1 MVLERMLNPFSLKKR
16 PWEMFVAGFTYSL
29 VGVGLAH
36 LVFSEV
42 SDLLMVFL
50 IVLATLPTLY
60 VTIRNE
66 QELELKYEKEPSL
79 LKEHTKVLVFLIFL
93 FLGITTALTLV
104 YIVAPEPFVASTF
117 GIQNDAINNVNQV
130 VHAQVTGSVAKGT
143 ILSRIL
149 FNNIKVLFFCLVFS
163 FIYGTGA
170 IFILTWNASVIAAAI
185 GSLFKSELSK
195 TAAVVGSSTLSGYVG
210 SAALS
215 FFRFMTHGIFEI
227 AAYFVAGLA
236 GGIISIAIIKH
247 RLKEN
252 KVIID
257 SLDLVLISIALL
269 FAAAIIEVYVTP
281 VLF

>member
-16 PWEMFVAGFTYSL
+16 PWEMFVAGFAYSF

-66 QELELKYEKEPSL
+66 QELELKYEKESSL
-79 LKEHTKVLVFLIFL
+79 LKEHTKVIVFLIFL
-93 FLGITTALTLV
+93 FLGITTALTLI
-104 YIVAPEPFVASTF
+104 YIVAPEPFVTSTF
-117 GIQNDAINNVNQV
+117 GLQNDAINNVNQV
-130 VHAQVTGSVAKGT
+130 VHGQVTGSVAKGT
-143 ILSRIL
+143 ILSRIFL
-149 FNNIKVLFFCLVFS
+149 NNVKVLFFCLVFS
-163 FIYGTGA
+163 FIYGSGA

-185 GSLFKSELSK
+185 GSLFKSELAK
-195 TAAVVGSSTLSGYVG
+195 TAAVVGSSTTAGYVG
-210 SAALS
+210 SATFS
-215 FFRFMTHGIFEI
+215 FFRFMTHGILEI
-227 AAYFVAGLA
+227 AAYFIAGLA

-281 VLF
+281 ALF